1 MTQST
6 LPIKPL
12 TIGIVAGE
20 VSGDALGADFMQQIN
35 AIHPNIRWVG
45 VGGVQMAAQ
54 GLHSVIEMSR
64 LSVMGLVEVVK
75 HLPDLLRAKKEI
87 LTAFDDAKIDV
98 FVGIDAPDFN
108 LRLGKVLKPSGV
120 YCVQYVSPS
129 VWAWRENRIHGIKA
143 ATDLVLCLFPFE
155 LGVYAKHKHPA
166 VCVGHPLLAK
176 LSADTRSL
184 SDKRTELMTAL
195 PQYPY
200 LARLLAAEQVICLM
214 AGSRTSEI
222 NAILPLLID
231 SAKLLANQ
239 QANCQFILP
248 VVSQAHSEL
257 VQTYCQTHASELA
270 NSIHIVHNDG
280 QFSYTSS
287 LGLSQAC
294 MNISDVVLLASGT
307 ATLECLLLERPMVV
321 VYKVSAITYAIAKRL
336 VKIPYVSLPN
346 ILSHQQIGQAI
357 VPELIQTDATAMAVN
372 EHAQI
377 ILADTGK
384 QTALLHQT
392 AMTLRADSHANPAQA
407 VLDEFFKHKAVK
419 QYDIG

>member
-6 LPIKPL
+6 LSTKPL

-20 VSGDALGADFMQQIN
+20 VSGDALGADFMQQMN

-54 GLHSVIEMSR
+54 GLHSVIELSR
-64 LSVMGLVEVVK
+64 LSVMGLVEVIK

-87 LTAFDDAKIDV
+87 LTAFDDVKIDV

-108 LRLGKVLKPSGV
+108 LRLGKVLKPNGV

-155 LGVYAKHKHPA
+155 LGVYAKHQHPA

-184 SDKRTELMTAL
+184 SDKRTELITAL
-195 PQYPY
+195 PQYPD

-231 SAKLLANQ
+231 SAKLLAKQ
-239 QANCQFILP
+239 QADCQFILP

-257 VQTYCQTHASELA
+257 VHAYCQTHANELTDG
-270 NSIHIVHNDG
+270 IHIVHNDG
-280 QFSYTSS
+280 QFSYTSN

-357 VPELIQTDATAMAVN
+357 VPELIQADATAMAVSRQ
-372 EHAQI
+372 AQM
-377 ILADTGK
+377 ILADTSK
-384 QTALLHQT
+384 QTHSLHQT
-392 AMTLRADSHANPAQA
+392 AMRLRADSHANPAQA
-407 VLDEFFKHKAVK
+407 VLDGFFKHKVVK
-419 QYDIG
+419 

>member
-1 MTQST
+1 MTSTT
-6 LPIKPL
+6 LPVKPL

-20 VSGDALGADFMQQIN
+20 VSGDALGADFMQKMN
-35 AIHPNIRWVG
+35 AIHPHIRWVG
-45 VGGVQMAAQ
+45 VGGTQMAAQ
-54 GLHSVIEMSR
+54 GLDSVIQMSR

-108 LRLGKVLKPSGV
+108 LRLGKVLKPKGV
-120 YCVQYVSPS
+120 YSVQYVSPS

-155 LGVYAKHKHPA
+155 LDVYAKHEHPA

-176 LSADTRSL
+176 LSADTRAQA
-184 SDKRTELMTAL
+184 DKRAELINALPQFTDLTKLMTAK
-195 PQYPY
+195 
-200 LARLLAAEQVICLM
+200 QVICLM

-239 QANCQFILP
+239 QADCQFILP
-248 VVSQAHSEL
+248 VVSQVHAQL
-257 VQTYCQTHASELA
+257 VQAYCQTHAGELA
-270 NSIHIVHNDG
+270 DSIHIVHNDG
-280 QFSYTSS
+280 QFLYTSN

-321 VYKVSAITYAIAKRL
+321 VYKVSAMTYAIAKRL

-357 VPELIQTDATAMAVN
+357 VPELIQADATAMAVS
-372 EHAQI
+372 EQAQI
-377 ILADTGK
+377 ILADTTK
-384 QTALLHQT
+384 QTTKLHQT
-392 AMTLRADSHANPAQA
+392 AKTLRADSHANPAQA
-407 VLDEFFKHKAVK
+407 VLDGFYKNKAVL
-419 QYDIG
+419 